1 MKIFCVFIAIFA
13 VAAAASENDG
23 LLTTALKFVKDCGDK
38 SMVLCMKVRK
48 KNKKVKKVNFTVNFM
63 DYQTVI
69 YNQWIKS
76 EK

>member
-38 SMVLCMKVRK
+38 SMVLCMKVR
-48 KNKKVKKVNFTVNFM
+48 NNN
-63 DYQTVI
+63 
-69 YNQWIKS
+69 NKS
-76 EK
+76 EWHKWILYSGFYGLPNSDFNQLD